1 MKPRKSNHEL
11 IWGLNWIVIEELY
24 LWAIKFIIL
33 EFKLLREETKKH
45 LSNVNAI
52 RECVW
57 LA

>member
-33 EFKLLREETKKH
+33 EFKLLREEKKNI
-45 LSNVNAI
+45 LVMSMPYVNVFG
-52 RECVW
+52 
-57 LA
+57 